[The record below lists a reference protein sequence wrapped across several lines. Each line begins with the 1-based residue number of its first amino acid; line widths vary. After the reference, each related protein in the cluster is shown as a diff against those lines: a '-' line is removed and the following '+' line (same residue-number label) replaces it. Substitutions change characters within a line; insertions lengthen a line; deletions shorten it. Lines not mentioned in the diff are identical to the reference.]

1 MNKNEYIKKSLET
14 HLFFSRIMKEHSFF
28 LEIAFTEKN
37 EAYKMEA
44 KNFKHLFEKVLHNA
58 IQLSEGN
65 ISKSILKSGQFV
77 TEYTLPAEQKSIYYT
92 GTDLNEQLTIN
103 ELDLKG
109 TDYLNTS
116 DEEFIYIRKFNNM
129 VLPLIKDLIRFKTKL
144 LNDVNDCKIF
154 TFNYPMLISHLIRE
168 AVIYHDTLVKYDQ
181 GIFSEADNLTEELW
195 NTIMMEHAFFIRGL
209 LDPSEKS
216 LIKTA
221 DEFADAYEK
230 LLMEAKNTNQP
241 QIMKNKNIQ
250 ETLKFRDFKIAGTT
264 GILNCKIKST
274 ILPLL
279 ADHVLREA
287 NHYLDL
293 LEEEHQQYN

>member
-37 EAYKMEA
+37 EDYKKEA
-44 KNFKHLFEKVLHNA
+44 KDFKHLFEKVLHNA

-92 GTDLNEQLTIN
+92 GTDLNEQLTIK

-109 TDYLNTS
+109 TNHLNTI
-116 DEEFIYIRKFNNM
+116 DEEFIYIQKFNNM
-129 VLPLIKDLIRFKTKL
+129 VLPLIKDLIHFKTRL

-181 GIFSEADNLTEELW
+181 GIFSESDNLTEELW

-209 LDPSEKS
+209 LDPSEKN

-250 ETLKFRDFKIAGTT
+250 ETLKFRDFKLAGTT